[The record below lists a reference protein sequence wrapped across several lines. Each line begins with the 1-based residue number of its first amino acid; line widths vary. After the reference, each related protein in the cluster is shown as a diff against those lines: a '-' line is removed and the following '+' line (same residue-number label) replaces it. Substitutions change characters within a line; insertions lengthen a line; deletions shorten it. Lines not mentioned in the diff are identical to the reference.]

1 MKMITKVF
9 IVIAILLV
17 CLAVWALFLGDGGL
31 IEMAWNGVADMVN
44 TTWQTI
50 SGSSDDIMQPWDS
63 DKNSVGDAQ
72 SGIDN
77 P

>member
-31 IEMAWNGVADMVN
+31 IEAAWNGVADMVN

-50 SGSSDDIMQPWDS
+50 SGSSDDIMQYWDS

>member
-17 CLAVWALFLGDGGL
+17 CLAVWALFLGNDGL
-31 IEMAWNGVADMVN
+31 IEKAWNGVADMVN
-44 TTWQTI
+44 STWQTI
-50 SGSSDDIMQPWDS
+50 SGSSDDIMKEWDS
-63 DKNSVGDAQ
+63 DKDNVQDAQ
-72 SGIDN
+72 DGIDN